1 MKTFTWDERDYTKLE
16 HGLAVTKFRYDPA
29 FYIRGFNRHVYAIAP
44 RFAVVRNDGYNY
56 GLPEFGVILNASAP
70 RRSAEMGVA
79 HRVITEIAPPRE
91 TLPYVEPALV
101 AVHFNVEPDNNMSM
115 LFSVHPTAATT
126 SSLVCVPFRAPV
138 SFGDYTLFY
147 DGEEIFVYD
156 SDMFNAW
163 QQVLDS
169 SDFSIPPEQEA
180 D

>member
-70 RRSAEMGVA
+70 RRLPEMGVA
-79 HRVITEIAPPRE
+79 HRVVIETAPPRE
-91 TLPYVEPALV
+91 TPPYVEPALI
-101 AVHFNVEPDNNMSM
+101 AVHFNVEPENSMSM
-115 LFSVHPTAATT
+115 LFSVHPTSATA
-126 SSLVCVPFRAPV
+126 SSLVCVPFRVAA
-138 SFGDYTLFY
+138 SFGEYTLFY
-147 DGEEIFVYD
+147 DGDEVFVYD
-156 SDMFNAW
+156 SEYFNAW

-169 SDFSIPPEQEA
+169 SDFLLAPEQEVE
-180 D
+180 